1 MIILVDIGSQL
12 QLECNCDSDWL
23 LSLPGHYLIGKQNS
37 TESRWEQKTSHLDS
51 LCAHVCVCS
60 FCISTM
66 CFFLWIQDQMAGN
79 KPRFVIC
86 DSWMIPGPE
95 EAGEWKNG
103 ATAFTQRGQIH
114 LNSNSNDFLLRKL
127 GLKKRVHL
135 IIGSLSNFIPKIVR
149 GKLKNRKI

>member
-1 MIILVDIGSQL
+1 
-12 QLECNCDSDWL
+12 
-23 LSLPGHYLIGKQNS
+23 
-37 TESRWEQKTSHLDS
+37 
-51 LCAHVCVCS
+51 
-60 FCISTM
+60 
-66 CFFLWIQDQMAGN
+66 
-79 KPRFVIC
+79 
-86 DSWMIPGPE
+86 MIPGPE